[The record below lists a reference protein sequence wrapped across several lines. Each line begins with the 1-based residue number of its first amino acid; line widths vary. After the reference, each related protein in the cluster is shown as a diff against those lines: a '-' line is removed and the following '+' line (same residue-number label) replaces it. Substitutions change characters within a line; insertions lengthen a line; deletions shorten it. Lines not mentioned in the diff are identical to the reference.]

1 MLLLWSLNVQ
11 VDGDQLAVGWVWPA
25 NLPPSWPQV
34 WRLSQQ
40 VNGLFLVLPV
50 FTEMFL
56 WNFLSLLIIL
66 IELFS
71 VPRITA
77 ACEVSFYLRV
87 RIELLKNSIR
97 SPTPWLLSK
106 YYKLA
111 TKIIL
116 KIYMRKIHRG
126 GDYFWLIKT
135 VNLEAWPCRDL
146 CAVGRAWTPSPKKKK
161 PKPKPDWRES
171 DSNHCFCCDYC
182 KVPTDIE
189 CVVMY
194 SHFR

>member
-126 GDYFWLIKT
+126 GGICVLWVEPGHPRPRRRSPNQSLTEESRTPTIAFAAIT
-135 VNLEAWPCRDL
+135 VKYLPILN
-146 CAVGRAWTPSPKKKK
+146 V
-161 PKPKPDWRES
+161 
-171 DSNHCFCCDYC
+171 
-182 KVPTDIE
+182 
-189 CVVMY
+189 
-194 SHFR
+194 